1 MVPIVKVAA
10 PVFNILAV
18 ALTRRTAPHHE
29 LPFTSVWKEF
39 AVVVSGMSK
48 ESTEKDIFIS
58 AEVEVSFHPE
68 TPAT

>member
-1 MVPIVKVAA
+1 MS
-10 PVFNILAV
+10 
-18 ALTRRTAPHHE
+18 TAPHHE
-29 LPFTSVWKEF
+29 FPFMSVWKE
-39 AVVVSGMSK
+39 AGVVVSGISK